1 MIVIGFS
8 SLFIII
14 LLFKF
19 YPDLFYNLLLH
30 LYGINRN
37 IKNNLITPTY
47 NFAMNIHNKF
57 QNDKNIIIVCG
68 TKNYTVSINEI
79 LNFHNRNINLIFEKI
94 FIDNKYYYKRH
105 NSLTKLKNEYGDN
118 YKISK
123 PFMFIDIQY
132 NKTPTHL
139 GTDLEKYFIVD
150 NILLDH
156 KFMIW
161 FIKENTKNSCCGC
174 VIEEY
179 KIEIISNETTVDTI
193 IHNPIDTNNK
203 SITLLDNSYSIK
215 TI

>member
-19 YPDLFYNLLLH
+19 YPELFYNLLLQ
-30 LYGINRN
+30 LYGVNRN
-37 IKNNLITPTY
+37 IKNNLVTPTY

-57 QNDKNIIIVCG
+57 RNDKNIIIVCG
-68 TKNYTVSINEI
+68 NKNYTVSINEI
-79 LNFHNRNINLIFEKI
+79 LEFQNRNITLIFEKI
-94 FIDNKYYYKRH
+94 FVNNKYYYKRH
-105 NSLTKLKNEYGDN
+105 SNLTKLKNDYGYN
-118 YKISK
+118 YKISN

-132 NKTPTHL
+132 NNIPTGL
-139 GTDLEKYFIVD
+139 GTDLEKYFVL
-150 NILLDH
+150 NNVLLDH

-161 FIKENTKNSCCGC
+161 FIKKYRKELSVITK
-174 VIEEY
+174 Y

-193 IHNPIDTNNK
+193 IHNEIDTNNS
-203 SITLLDNSYSIK
+203 SIMLLDNSYSIK

>member
-79 LNFHNRNINLIFEKI
+79 LNFHNM
-94 FIDNKYYYKRH
+94 
-105 NSLTKLKNEYGDN
+105 N
-118 YKISK
+118 Y
-123 PFMFIDIQY
+123 F
-132 NKTPTHL
+132 
-139 GTDLEKYFIVD
+139 
-150 NILLDH
+150 LLR
-156 KFMIW
+156 
-161 FIKENTKNSCCGC
+161 
-174 VIEEY
+174 
-179 KIEIISNETTVDTI
+179 
-193 IHNPIDTNNK
+193 
-203 SITLLDNSYSIK
+203 
-215 TI
+215 

>member
-19 YPDLFYNLLLH
+19 YPELFYNLLLH

-57 QNDKNIIIVCG
+57 QNNKNIIIVCG
-68 TKNYTVSINEI
+68 NKNYTVSINEI
-79 LNFHNRNINLIFEKI
+79 LDFNNRNINLIFEKI
-94 FIDNKYYYKRH
+94 FLNNKYYYKRH
-105 NSLTKLKNEYGDN
+105 SSLTKLKNEYGDN
-118 YKISK
+118 NKISK

-132 NKTPTHL
+132 NKTPTDL
-139 GTDLEKYFIVD
+139 GTKLEKYFIVD

-156 KFMIW
+156 VFMLW
-161 FIKENTKNSCCGC
+161 FIKQNIKRSC
-174 VIEEY
+174 VIEKY

-193 IHNPIDTNNK
+193 IHNDTYTNNK